1 MATQWH
7 IGGTP
12 HSPSSS
18 AESSVEDIPLACV
31 KIETMRRLGVP
42 LMGAV
47 IDVRAQENAINQTSG
62 RHPARKEE
70 DARALS
76 SLVRVTMGLMRHISS
91 RLHVNNPEQSVAI
104 KLELASFVA
113 PVVAESYKMHRAIPD
128 AEEMVNI
135 LAKMDAVLEQIDVA
149 QLGHGLNL
157 SSFDGGYKVGLFAAG
172 HLEASVPVIQ
182 AVSRFNFGMKDDEI
196 LRHIMNRLVSRADR
210 FVEQLSLSD
219 ASLWNRG
226 ALETIMLSSLAK
238 IYADCHLE
246 EIEYLSAMD
255 DAARQEYA
263 EKYNY
268 TYSLDPVWDAFDVRV
283 NMLKVIADHLE
294 FQNQSLQ
301 TLAA

>member
-1 MATQWH
+1 M
-7 IGGTP
+7 I
-12 HSPSSS
+12 
-18 AESSVEDIPLACV
+18 
-31 KIETMRRLGVP
+31 
-42 LMGAV
+42 
-47 IDVRAQENAINQTSG
+47 
-62 RHPARKEE
+62 
-70 DARALS
+70 
-76 SLVRVTMGLMRHISS
+76 
-91 RLHVNNPEQSVAI
+91 
-104 KLELASFVA
+104 
-113 PVVAESYKMHRAIPD
+113 
-128 AEEMVNI
+128 NI

-255 DAARQEYA
+255 DTARQEYA